1 VLHVS
6 SIDDIVDIVCNSHRT
21 TENEDR
27 AAA

>member
-6 SIDDIVDIVCNSHRT
+6 SIDDVVGIFCGSHRT
-21 TENEDR
+21 TENVDR